1 VVPRSI
7 PIIPIALPTPWT
19 SVGPVHVYLVRED
32 PITLIDTGLD
42 TPESQA
48 ALVAGLRAHGI
59 ALTDIKRVLIT
70 HAHYDH
76 YGFAGRIQDASGAE
90 VFAHRDE
97 EGKLDGPDWWL
108 EARRRTLVDCG
119 VSAEIQAVLA
129 HSLEASR
136 HMISP
141 LQEWRSLTPARHFE
155 SESGL
160 LEAVHLPGHALGHTG
175 YWDSMGQVLIGGD
188 HLLDSVTPNP
198 IMEAVG
204 PGHPAAVP
212 HAPYRAL
219 TLGQFLDSLERVSAM
234 PLTRVLAGHGPEI
247 LDHVGLANY
256 YRTVHE
262 RRLDSLQARLVVP
275 ISAWDLTRLVYPKVK
290 NLELFLAL
298 SEVLAH
304 LDLLVVRGRAHIVSG
319 GLFQSDLQNKLDTE

>member
-1 VVPRSI
+1 MPRPL
-7 PIIPIALPTPWT
+7 PIIPISLPTPWT

-48 ALVAGLRAHGI
+48 ALVEGLRTQGI
-59 ALTDIKRVLIT
+59 GLSDIKRVLLT

-76 YGFAGRIQDASGAE
+76 YGFAGRIQEASGAE
-90 VFAHRDE
+90 LFAHPDE
-97 EGKLDGPDWWL
+97 EGKLDGPDWWV
-108 EARRRTLVDCG
+108 EARGRTLLDCG
-119 VSAEIQAVLA
+119 VSKEAQEGLGRSLQAT
-129 HSLEASR
+129 R
-136 HMISP
+136 HMTSR
-141 LQEWRSLTPARHFE
+141 LQGWKSVSHGSCFE
-155 SESGL
+155 SESGV

-175 YWDSMGQVLIGGD
+175 YWDRAGELLIGGD

-219 TLGQFLDSLERVSAM
+219 TLGQFLDSLERVATM
-234 PLTRVLAGHGPEI
+234 PLARVLPGHGPEVS
-247 LDHVGLANY
+247 DHVGLAAH

-262 RRLDSLQARLVVP
+262 RRLDSLHARLSEP
-275 ISAWDLTRLVYPKVK
+275 ISVWDLTRLVYPRVK
-290 NLELFLAL
+290 NLDIFLAL

-304 LDLLVVRGRAHIVSG
+304 LDLLVVRGRAHIDSG
-319 GLFQSDLQNKLDTE
+319 FLYQAD